1 MNTPPI
7 VEHTPRKSS
16 GFDSGLRCLAAVF
29 IFTVV
34 VRVVLTL
41 ANKSGSREVVGVAL
55 IGAFFGLVALIVTSC
70 VVWSRRA
77 TSPRPARRWAL
88 AIAVVWAS
96 LQILVNLLILF
107 QTLQMLP
114 QIPSEADRRPA
125 IEINRKTFSVS
136 LPGNWIEDMKRD
148 TYNPDSLVFFDG
160 PESALFTV
168 IVGQKSAGSSVDAK
182 LDNQREVF
190 KKKFANATITVITK
204 WSNVDGKGFQME
216 GKVQGTTENGRITVF
231 GFEKGDNVCIVEEYA
246 TPGDYKTY
254 ARDFEKI
261 RQTFRLHD

>member
-7 VEHTPRKSS
+7 VEHTPRKPS
-16 GFDSGLRCLAAVF
+16 GFDPGLKCLAAVF

-41 ANKSGSREVVGVAL
+41 ANKTGSGELVGIAL
-55 IGAFFGLVALIVTSC
+55 IVVFFGLIALIVTSC
-70 VVWSRRA
+70 IVWSRRA

-88 AIAVVWAS
+88 AIAVAWAS
-96 LQILVNLLILF
+96 LHILVNLLIVF
-107 QTLQMLP
+107 QMLQMLP
-114 QIPSEADRRPA
+114 QKPREAGRRPA

-136 LPGNWIEDMKRD
+136 LPGNWAEDTKRD
-148 TYNPDSLVFFDG
+148 TYNPDSFVFFDG
-160 PESALFTV
+160 PESALFSV
-168 IVGQKSAGSSVDAK
+168 LIGQKSAGFSVDTM
-182 LDNQREVF
+182 LDNQRDYYKARIV
-190 KKKFANATITVITK
+190 NATITPITK
-204 WSNVDGKGFQME
+204 WSNFDGKGFQME
-216 GKVQGTTENGRITVF
+216 GKVQGIANGRITVF

>member
-7 VEHTPRKSS
+7 VEHTPRKPS
-16 GFDSGLRCLAAVF
+16 GFDPGLKCLAAVF

-34 VRVVLTL
+34 VRVLLTL
-41 ANKSGSREVVGVAL
+41 ANKTGSREIVGIGL
-55 IGAFFGLVALIVTSC
+55 IGAFFGLIALIVTSC

-88 AIAVVWAS
+88 MIAITWAF
-96 LQILVNLLILF
+96 LQLLVCLLIM
-107 QTLQMLP
+107 LQMLP
-114 QIPSEADRRPA
+114 RALSETDRPA
-125 IEINRKTFSVS
+125 TEINRKTFSMT
-136 LPGNWIEDMKRD
+136 LPGNWIEDTKRD
-148 TYNPDSLVFFDG
+148 TYDPDSLVFFDG
-160 PESALFTV
+160 PESALFSV
-168 IVGQKSAGSSVDAK
+168 IVGQKSAGSSVDTM
-182 LDNQREVF
+182 LDNQRDYYKARIV
-190 KKKFANATITVITK
+190 NATITPITK
-204 WSNVDGKGFQME
+204 WSNFDGKGFQME
-216 GKVQGTTENGRITVF
+216 GKVQGIANGRITVF